1 MRNASA
7 GPQLK
12 KENDVLTSTRKDF
25 GKLDRKPIPLDD
37 RLYLLSEQELYLVLQ
52 TAQFVKLAHGFGER
66 STQPYIQ
73 LVREMYPKVSFN
85 LQNIIAEVLQD
96 AEPIEAKPKP
106 NRRDEIIS
114 ETIKEYEGIE
124 DPDAKVERIQAA
136 VLDKLKL
143 ND

>member
-1 MRNASA
+1 
-7 GPQLK
+7 
-12 KENDVLTSTRKDF
+12 
-25 GKLDRKPIPLDD
+25 
-37 RLYLLSEQELYLVLQ
+37 
-52 TAQFVKLAHGFGER
+52 
-66 STQPYIQ
+66 
-73 LVREMYPKVSFN
+73 MYPKVSFN

-106 NRRDEIIS
+106 NRRDKIIS

>member
-1 MRNASA
+1 M
-7 GPQLK
+7 
-12 KENDVLTSTRKDF
+12 STF
-25 GKLDRKPIPLDD
+25 
-37 RLYLLSEQELYLVLQ
+37 
-52 TAQFVKLAHGFGER
+52 
-66 STQPYIQ
+66 
-73 LVREMYPKVSFN
+73 EMYLQVSCN

-114 ETIKEYEGIE
+114 EKIKEYEGIE
-124 DPDAKVERIQAA
+124 DPDDKAERIQAA

>member
-1 MRNASA
+1 MS
-7 GPQLK
+7 K
-12 KENDVLTSTRKDF
+12 KK
-25 GKLDRKPIPLDD
+25 
-37 RLYLLSEQELYLVLQ
+37 SEHVVDKVW
-52 TAQFVKLAHGFGER
+52 FIR
-66 STQPYIQ
+66 
-73 LVREMYPKVSFN
+73 KVSCN

-124 DPDAKVERIQAA
+124 DPDDKAERIQAA
-136 VLDKLKL
+136 VLEKLKL